1 MCIGGGGGGGLTLRK
16 VCMEEGATASQLLL
30 WAPGVEKAI
39 LKDCVVI
46 FTLRSSILCT
56 CVDGLNNY

>member
-1 MCIGGGGGGGLTLRK
+1 MCVWGGGGLLSERCVWKK
-16 VCMEEGATASQLLL
+16 VRQPPNFCYGHLEI
-30 WAPGVEKAI
+30 EKAI